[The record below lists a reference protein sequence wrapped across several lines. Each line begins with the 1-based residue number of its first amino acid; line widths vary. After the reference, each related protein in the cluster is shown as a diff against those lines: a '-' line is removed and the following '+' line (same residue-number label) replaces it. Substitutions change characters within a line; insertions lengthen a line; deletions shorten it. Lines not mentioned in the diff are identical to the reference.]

1 MGLAVRALAVI
12 ALCAGISRAQPG
24 LSTTEAA
31 QGVTL
36 PPVPA
41 ETPAPSVGSTSQ
53 ILRDGNTAALA
64 GDWPRVSQ
72 RIAPL
77 LHRQLAL
84 ADLAEA
90 YRLAGLAAFF
100 EQRTEVAE
108 SRFLGYLRIDL
119 DGRLDPALYPPE
131 VVAFFNDV
139 ASRHA
144 AELQALRS
152 APKRSW
158 LLTLLPPIGQLQN
171 GEPIKAYVLGGA
183 LGALLITNLTTYYY
197 LRAWCEHTDGTAG
210 GGLSCYDGG
219 PTQPDRNHAAARLRP
234 WNIASGIG
242 FLVVYAYG
250 VYDGVRGYRQR
261 SREQAI
267 QPFVAAS
274 AGNHVLGVAG
284 SF

>member
-1 MGLAVRALAVI
+1 VLAIVAPVAPVAMVVLWVGI
-12 ALCAGISRAQPG
+12 ARAQPG
-24 LSTTEAA
+24 
-31 QGVTL
+31 
-36 PPVPA
+36 P
-41 ETPAPSVGSTSQ
+41 STSEV
-53 ILRDGNTAALA
+53 LREGNTAALA
-64 GDWPRVSQ
+64 GDWRRV
-72 RIAPL
+72 AELVDPL
-77 LHRQLAL
+77 IHRQLAL
-84 ADLAEA
+84 ADLGEA
-90 YRLAGLAAFF
+90 HRLAGLAAFF
-100 EQRTEVAE
+100 EQRIDAAE
-108 SRFLGYLRIDL
+108 GHFLGYLRIDL

-144 AELQALRS
+144 AELRALRFT
-152 APKRSW
+152 PTRSW
-158 LLTLLPPIGQLQN
+158 LLTLLPPLGQLQN
-171 GEPIKAYVLGGA
+171 GERIKAYVIGGA
-183 LGALLITNLTTYYY
+183 AGALLIANLTTYYY

-219 PTQPDRNHAAARLRP
+219 DRNHDAARLRP

-261 SREQAI
+261 SREQAL

-274 AGNHVLGVAG
+274 ADHHVFGVAG